1 MIVYKDILQEAER
14 VRLAKALRAIM
25 TVAGLF
31 VTIAVISL
39 LHIASTIRM
48 VVLQNLVTTAV
59 ISSFVRWIFFYHLEF
74 FQVLYR
80 RRKYEFKSFHA
91 KREIPLSIIIQVGM
105 MITLFCRISIC
116 VQDIKI
122 GMDISLFKE
131 CSLRGYKFCTW

>member
-25 TVAGLF
+25 IVAGLF

-39 LHIASTIRM
+39 LHVTSTIRM

-59 ISSFVRWIFFYHLEF
+59 ISSFVRWILFYHLEF

-122 GMDISLFKE
+122 GMDTSMLKE